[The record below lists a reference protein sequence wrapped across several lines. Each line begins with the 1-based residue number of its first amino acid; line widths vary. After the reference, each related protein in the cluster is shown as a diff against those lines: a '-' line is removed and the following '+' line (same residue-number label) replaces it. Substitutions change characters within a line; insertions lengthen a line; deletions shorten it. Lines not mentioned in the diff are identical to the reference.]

1 MPDQITN
8 SPFDK
13 RLLERESS
21 SLSQVTLGFKPGTLI
36 YLFLFL
42 NSLGGNL
49 SARDL
54 KSDNPSA
61 PFGNK
66 KI

>member
-1 MPDQITN
+1 MSPDQTAY

-13 RLLERESS
+13 RLLEEESS
-21 SLSQVTLGFKPGTLI
+21 RLSKVALGFKPGTLI
-36 YLFLFL
+36 YLFL